1 MRASARPEAVAVL
14 AEGGIKE
21 RRQHLQQRLLDQT
34 IRHRRD
40 TELALAAL
48 GLGDRHPSHR
58 TGPVRSPTT
67 VVRGSQATPCAAA
80 RRSGQCPGHP
90 HRLRLYWPAPAST
103 PAAGSLS
110 PAPLRAALTLCP
122 SVHAAGDELHRC
134 PSHTRIHRVLPRA
147 ALLAQASDAMLATS
161 TWRRTLPL
169 VRPFAGGTA
178 SQPLIRPR
186 MTSRAGSTP

>member
-21 RRQHLQQRLLDQT
+21 RLQHLQQRLLDQT
-34 IRHRRD
+34 IRPRRD
-40 TELALAAL
+40 PELVLAPS
-48 GLGDRHPSHR
+48 GLGIATRR
-58 TGPVRSPTT
+58 TGLGRYVPDNSCSRIAGHAVRS
-67 VVRGSQATPCAAA
+67 CAAVWSMS
-80 RRSGQCPGHP
+80 RP
-90 HRLRLYWPAPAST
+90 ST
-103 PAAGSLS
+103 PATPLLARPRSHARCSFSLAS
-110 PAPLRAALTLCP
+110 ALRAALTLCP
-122 SVHAAGDELHRC
+122 SIHAAGDELHRC

-178 SQPLIRPR
+178 SRPP
-186 MTSRAGSTP
+186 TD

>member
-21 RRQHLQQRLLDQT
+21 RLQHLPAAPAGSDDPSPSGYRA
-34 IRHRRD
+34 RARRPR
-40 TELALAAL
+40 AW
-48 GLGDRHPSHR
+48 GSP
-58 TGPVRSPTT
+58 PVAPDWAGTSPTT

-80 RRSGQCPGHP
+80 RQSGQCPDHP
-90 HRLRLYWPAPAST
+90 PRLRLCWPAPAST

-134 PSHTRIHRVLPRA
+134 PSHTRIHRALPRA
-147 ALLAQASDAMLATS
+147 ARLAQASDAMLATS

-178 SQPLIRPR
+178 SQPPTDQYGL
-186 MTSRAGSTP
+186 G